1 MKNGL
6 IQSYLLS
13 LIETNIIEATT
24 NMFRALGKSKIAL
37 ILAILFGI
45 SLFFFKSGSRYSNF
59 FNSDN
64 VIATVSGTPVST
76 TKFNRTMQMQINQF
90 NQMLGRELS
99 GDEIKSF
106 QIHSLALG
114 GLINNAVFENE
125 FKKNEFLID
134 EIVVA
139 KKTKKRFPQL
149 YDANNKL
156 NELSLTTFLNQ
167 NELKID
173 DLINII
179 EFETKVEVF
188 DNLFFQINM
197 PNKIIDKINKHEN
210 HKRQVKY
217 IKLDLNEINSNN
229 INKNNFSKED
239 KNLINYYN
247 KNINKYMS
255 EETRDISYIIIDK
268 ENYLEQFTP
277 SETNIQKY
285 YYENKHFYTEQE
297 KREFFQFNFK
307 SKNAADLFL
316 DKIKIFNLDEIIKFA
331 KENKIIFNEFKNL
344 SKNEVFE
351 ELSNEIF
358 KLNIDEISNVIKT
371 PLAHH
376 VLILKNIIPEKQQSL
391 EESFE
396 SIQET
401 LLTIEL
407 NNFFADLKN
416 NISQQILDGLNI
428 NEIANTNNLE
438 IRYFKNVEKF
448 HENNQK
454 NIINDNIIRQGFAN
468 NIDFVSDLVD
478 YDEKKSFILNV
489 DNVYQSKPIEYEII
503 YEKIIEDWL
512 LSKNKDFIDN
522 DFNNNLKNQN
532 YLEKLSSI
540 YFENIQI
547 KEIGKNNSELPI
559 SLITKIFKKKQ
570 NEKILHFEEEQVYII
585 KITNIIMPKD
595 IKDYEKII
603 SLSSNLKNAFG
614 SEIIKSKKIST
625 NDSLIKALLNQY

>member
-1 MKNGL
+1 
-6 IQSYLLS
+6 
-13 LIETNIIEATT
+13 
-24 NMFRALGKSKIAL
+24 MFRTLGKSKIAFV
-37 ILAILFGI
+37 LAILFGI

-64 VIATVSGTPVST
+64 VIATVSGTPIST

-125 FKKNEFLID
+125 FKKNKFFID
-134 EIVVA
+134 ETVVA
-139 KKTKKRFPQL
+139 KKTKQRFPQL
-149 YDANNKL
+149 YDKNNKL
-156 NELSLTTFLNQ
+156 NELSLNTFLNQ
-167 NELKID
+167 HGLKID
-173 DLINII
+173 DLVNII

-197 PNKIIDKINKHEN
+197 PNKIIDKINKHED

-217 IKLDLNEINSNN
+217 IKLDLNELNLNN
-229 INKNNFSKED
+229 INNNNYSKED
-239 KNLINYYN
+239 KDLINYYN
-247 KNINKYMS
+247 QNINKYMS

-268 ENYLEQFTP
+268 ENYIEQFTP

-285 YYENKHFYTEQE
+285 YYENKNLYVEPE

-307 SKNAADLFL
+307 SKNEADSFL
-316 DKIKIFNLDEIIKFA
+316 DKIKILNQDEIIKFA
-331 KENKIIFNEFKNL
+331 KENKIFFNEFKNL
-344 SKNEVFE
+344 SKYEVLE

-358 KLNIDEISNVIKT
+358 KLNIGEISKVIKT

-376 VLILKNIIPEKQQSL
+376 IVILKNIIPEKQQSL
-391 EESFE
+391 EESFKA
-396 SIQET
+396 IQET

-407 NNFFADLKN
+407 TNFLTNLKS
-416 NISQQILDGLNI
+416 NISQKILDGSNI
-428 NEIANTNNLE
+428 NEIANTYNLK

-448 HENNQK
+448 HQNNQEDSFK
-454 NIINDNIIRQGFAN
+454 DEIIRQGFTS
-468 NIDFVSDLVD
+468 NIDFVSDLID
-478 YDEKKSFILNV
+478 YGDQKSFILNV
-489 DNVYQSKPIEYEII
+489 DNVYPSKPKEYEII
-503 YEKIIEDWL
+503 YEKVIKDWL
-512 LSKNKDFIDN
+512 LNKKKDFIDN
-522 DFNNNLKNQN
+522 DFSNNLENQN

-540 YFENIQI
+540 YFEKIQI
-547 KEIGKNNSELPI
+547 KEIDKNHSELPI
-559 SLITKIFKKKQ
+559 SLITQIFEKKQ
-570 NEKILHFEEEQVYII
+570 NEKILHFEKEQVYIT
-585 KITNIIMPKD
+585 KITNIIMPNDTKD
-595 IKDYEKII
+595 NQKKI

-625 NDSLIKALLNQY
+625 NDSLINALLSQY